1 MTMDVVRRIDPGRL
15 GSLALT
21 AAVLGIVAGLVA
33 ALFATV
39 AAEPA
44 VDEAIAIEEAAAQ
57 ADPMTA
63 GDGADADGGHD
74 DGADVS
80 RDDQR
85 GAGLFAAYALSGLA
99 FGLLLALATHA
110 LRHGRPQVGHRV
122 LVAGVILA
130 GAITVAPWLKY
141 PPNPP
146 AVGDPDSLA
155 QRQSLYVTVIVV
167 TATVGIAGAVLARRL
182 RELGWPDHRRV
193 AAVVAAVAVPLL
205 VVFAALPGAPD
216 EIPVPASLVW
226 RFRLGSL
233 GANMTLWTVL
243 TLALAWVTSEA
254 AARRAPGG
262 TTPVSEPETSSAG

>member
-122 LVAGVILA
+122 FVAGVILA